1 MRLSSFKLEISSL
14 TEVSSH
20 LQINNFV
27 TLLGRKLNAKRNVVM
42 VTENESCMLFLGLFL
57 PFIASVTILS
67 MIEEF
72 HDLKKN

>member
-1 MRLSSFKLEISSL
+1 
-14 TEVSSH
+14 
-20 LQINNFV
+20 
-27 TLLGRKLNAKRNVVM
+27 M

-72 HDLKKN
+72 QDLKKKLGRFFIGRRFVNLTAKDQSYFESKVC

>member
-1 MRLSSFKLEISSL
+1 
-14 TEVSSH
+14 
-20 LQINNFV
+20 
-27 TLLGRKLNAKRNVVM
+27 M

-72 HDLKKN
+72 QDLKKNRALFYRQEVGESNSKRSKQSYFESKVC